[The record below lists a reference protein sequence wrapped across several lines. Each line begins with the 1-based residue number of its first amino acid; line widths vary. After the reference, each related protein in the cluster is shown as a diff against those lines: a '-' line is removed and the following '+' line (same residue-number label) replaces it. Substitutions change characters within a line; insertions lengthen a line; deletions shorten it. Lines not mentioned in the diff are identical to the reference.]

1 MPLDP
6 TRKIKQRPRNFS
18 SRAEQGECYLLLVD
32 HTLGRY
38 SISKP
43 MPLPCDDVFEAFQ
56 LDGAWRDVSITLVEG
71 PCFMANVQGDVHQE
85 FRGYLEVSSCFTDQ
99 ST

>member
-1 MPLDP
+1 MKVPTMETMPLEP
-6 TRKIKQRPRNFS
+6 SGKIKQRPRNFS

-43 MPLPCDDVFEAFQ
+43 MPLPRDDLLEAFQ

-71 PCFMANVQGDVHQE
+71 HA
-85 FRGYLEVSSCFTDQ
+85 
-99 ST
+99 